1 MTTLP
6 ISIPNDA
13 DYPRWSETLRD
24 RSVVLIRPIAH
35 EDMSAERYFIEGLS
49 PETNH
54 FRFMGQIG
62 TPSDSMLAGFTDV
75 DRVHDVAFVAV
86 VTDDSHE
93 RIVGVSRYS
102 TDADTSHCE
111 CAVTV
116 ADAWQDKGL
125 GTILMQHLIAIAKA
139 RGIHTMYSIDWADN
153 NGMRELA
160 TYLGFSHRT
169 DPDDARQVIH
179 ELPL

>member
-6 ISIPNDA
+6 IAMLNDQ

-24 RSVVLIRPIAH
+24 RSVVQIRPITH
-35 EDMSAERYFIEGLS
+35 EDTSAERDFIEGLS
-49 PETNH
+49 SETKH
-54 FRFMGQIG
+54 FRFMGQVG
-62 TPSDSMLAGFTDV
+62 TPSDSMLARFTDV

-86 VTDDSHE
+86 VNDDSCE

-102 TDADTSHCE
+102 TDAEGSRCE

-125 GTILMQHLIAIAKA
+125 GTILMKHLIAVAKS
-139 RGIHTMYSIDWADN
+139 RSIHTMYSIDSAGN
-153 NGMRELA
+153 NGMHELA
-160 TYLGFSHRT
+160 DYLGFSHRT
-169 DPDDARQVIH
+169 DPDDAAQVIH
-179 ELPL
+179 ELQL